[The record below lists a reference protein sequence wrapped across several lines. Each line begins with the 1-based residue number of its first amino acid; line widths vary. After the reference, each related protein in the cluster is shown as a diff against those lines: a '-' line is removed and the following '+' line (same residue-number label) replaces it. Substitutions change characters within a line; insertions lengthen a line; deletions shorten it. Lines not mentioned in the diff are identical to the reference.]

1 MRHSTIATAA
11 TAACAGLTSGH
22 TIFVQLEADGTTNPI
37 SQGVRTV
44 TYDGPISDVSTD
56 SLACNGPPND
66 TPKATDAVLEVKA
79 GSTVNAIWRH
89 TLDSGPEDVM
99 DPSHLG
105 PTIAY
110 LKKVDDATSD
120 SGVGDGW

>member
-1 MRHSTIATAA
+1 MRHSIIATA
-11 TAACAGLTSGH
+11 AACAGLASGH
-22 TIFVQLEADGTTNPI
+22 TIFVQLEADGTTHAI
-37 SQGVRTV
+37 SEGVRTV
-44 TYDGPISDVSTD
+44 SYDGPISDVTTD
-56 SLACNGPPND
+56 SLACNGAPND
-66 TPKATDAVLEVKA
+66 TPKATDAVLDVTA

-89 TLDSGPEDVM
+89 TLDSGADDVM

-120 SGVGDGW
+120 SGVGNGW